1 MKTMRSIR
9 SQAAWLLCLLLAVGF
24 VAQLLV
30 LPVSAATNFT
40 YQHDPRLNSKVME
53 DVVLDPDA
61 PYGYKPSTTGSLREY
76 AENFD
81 WDDPVAVAKGRQER
95 IAYHTSVRTMYDMLL
110 QMKDQGKSME
120 EIARAVSAERNALRI
135 ASYEGD
141 PEGLAAMKARNL
153 EVYGREEGPTPD
165 EMYEKYGAWETVI
178 EKAFS
183 VNMGLDVCLGLYDEY
198 YPIYLALGQIPDEE
212 TQVSTREF
220 AVASFIRSSGM
231 DMTSASDSV
240 LARFSDADAITP
252 WFRTEMATAVAGGI
266 IKGYDTGVLCPGEGI
281 RRIEA
286 FVILSRCLPDLQA
299 DREAIPFTDV
309 PAWAKADLDRLS
321 GAGLVLGYGNNTL
334 GADDQLTV
342 EQVGILAARLQ
353 LMLDL

>member
-61 PYGYKPSTTGSLREY
+61 PYGYKPSATGSLREY

-81 WDDPVAVAKGRQER
+81 WNDPAAVAKGRQER

-153 EVYGREEGPTPD
+153 AVYGREEGPTPD

-231 DMTSASDSV
+231 DMT
-240 LARFSDADAITP
+240 TP

>member
-1 MKTMRSIR
+1 
-9 SQAAWLLCLLLAVGF
+9 
-24 VAQLLV
+24 
-30 LPVSAATNFT
+30 
-40 YQHDPRLNSKVME
+40 
-53 DVVLDPDA
+53 
-61 PYGYKPSTTGSLREY
+61 
-76 AENFD
+76 
-81 WDDPVAVAKGRQER
+81 
-95 IAYHTSVRTMYDMLL
+95 
-110 QMKDQGKSME
+110 
-120 EIARAVSAERNALRI
+120 
-135 ASYEGD
+135 
-141 PEGLAAMKARNL
+141 MKARNL

-220 AVASFIRSSGM
+220 AVASFVRSIGM
-231 DMTSASDSV
+231 DTTSASDSV

>member
-1 MKTMRSIR
+1 MTILDKLADHARERLEAKKAKLSLPDLKRRVLVMPRGNFLFETALRRPGLSFICECKKA
-9 SQAAWLLCLLLAVGF
+9 SPSKGLIAPEFPYLDIAKDYEAAGAD
-24 VAQLLV
+24 AISV
-30 LPVSAATNFT
+30 LTEPKWFLGA
-40 YQHDPRLNSKVME
+40 D
-53 DVVLDPDA
+53 
-61 PYGYKPSTTGSLREY
+61 EY
-76 AENFD
+76 
-81 WDDPVAVAKGRQER
+81 
-95 IAYHTSVRTMYDMLL
+95 L
-110 QMKDQGKSME
+110 E

-153 EVYGREEGPTPD
+153 AVYGREEGPTPD

-231 DMTSASDSV
+231 DMTSASHSV
-240 LARFSDADAITP
+240 LARLSDADAITP